1 MGVDLRNKLFFNLD
15 NASFL
20 NIKSEF
26 FDINIMSAHMVYYL
40 KNNVKLYF
48 THENEFSLNI
58 IHLIILRL
66 FSFNHNAEIKQ
77 CCT

>member
-1 MGVDLRNKLFFNLD
+1 MGVDLRNIIFLKLD

-26 FDINIMSAHMVYYL
+26 FNINIMSAHVVYYL

-48 THENEFSLNI
+48 THE
-58 IHLIILRL
+58 H
-66 FSFNHNAEIKQ
+66 
-77 CCT
+77 